1 MSTAVM
7 SLTES
12 DLKACV
18 ELALQHARQLGA
30 SEAEVGVSVDTGLSV
45 TARMR
50 EVETLEYHRDRG
62 MGITVYRGKCKGSA
76 STADLSAAAIR
87 ETVDKAYSIA
97 GFTAEDPCA
106 GLPDAGDLAT
116 QIPDLDLNHPWDIEA
131 DAAR

>member
-30 SEAEVGVSVDTGLSV
+30 SEAEVGVSVDTGVSV

-50 EVETLEYHRDRG
+50 EVDGRCVRNARKIEPGTIAVSRQPIPL
-62 MGITVYRGKCKGSA
+62 T
-76 STADLSAAAIR
+76 AAIR
-87 ETVDKAYSIA
+87 IHRSDDLLMEAAAFDISI
-97 GFTAEDPCA
+97 
-106 GLPDAGDLAT
+106 
-116 QIPDLDLNHPWDIEA
+116 
-131 DAAR
+131 